1 MKKLINIINEKLVI
15 NKHSK
20 IKQNPEF
27 YLVWPKSY
35 LHDLFVDFEEYIITP
50 PSTKTFPEMLLLPK
64 NDIWLIDEDEIKI
77 SKVVVYDISP
87 IYGNDKDKFKEDFTN
102 GRIGWKQI
110 KEFKILT
117 YDEIKN
123 IN

>member
-1 MKKLINIINEKLVI
+1 MKKLIDSIQEKLVI
-15 NKHSK
+15 TKDTKEKFH
-20 IKQNPEF
+20 PEF

-50 PSTKTFPEMLLLPK
+50 PSTKKFPEMLLLPK
-64 NDIWLIDEDEIKI
+64 NYIWLIDEDEIKI

-102 GRIGWKQI
+102 GRIGWSQI
-110 KEFKILT
+110 KQFPILT
-117 YDEIKN
+117 LEDIKK
-123 IN
+123 I